1 MINDKNVILLKCL
14 QTFYSET
21 HDLYCQTCYFVSRWL
36 QSYFTILFLRQ
47 RKHTQQLLYSTHQT
61 LKPFVSHVV
70 KLIEKVI
77 NSLYGQA
84 FIQGISSCVR
94 V

>member
-1 MINDKNVILLKCL
+1 M
-14 QTFYSET
+14 FYVVKHAISY
-21 HDLYCQTCYFVSRWL
+21 HDGYKHISPFYF
-36 QSYFTILFLRQ
+36 YGNE
-47 RKHTQQLLYSTHQT
+47 KHTQQLLYSTHQT

-84 FIQGISSCVR
+84 FIQGISSCVL
-94 V
+94 VQLY